1 MFSDNC
7 STLQAF
13 QLIDLS
19 CSLPL
24 YYYSAVSFGIIDDL
38 ETCSS
43 AARYSMLAFDCQR
56 GLIGDFIHLLQQLNA
71 AVAFFFS
78 CLFRLTV
85 KYAVFTNNSYAVGLA
100 AKLP

>member
-1 MFSDNC
+1 
-7 STLQAF
+7 
-13 QLIDLS
+13 
-19 CSLPL
+19 
-24 YYYSAVSFGIIDDL
+24 
-38 ETCSS
+38 
-43 AARYSMLAFDCQR
+43 MLAFDCQR